1 MKKYDIIYSNNANN
15 DLENLAY
22 AIAVTYK
29 SPLTSFRYVQGII
42 NTINKLRKN
51 PEIYPIRFNQTLMQY
66 GLFVRR
72 VNYKKMAIIY
82 TINNHTVTIQRVIA
96 SSLILNYL

>member
-1 MKKYDIIYSNNANN
+1 MKKYDIKYSNISNN

-42 NTINKLRKN
+42 NTINNKLRKN
-51 PEIYPIRFNQTLMQY
+51 PKIYPIQFNQSLMQY

-72 VNYKKMAIIY
+72 VNYRKMAIIY
-82 TINNHTVTIQRVIA
+82 TVNDHTVTIQRIIA
-96 SSLILNYL
+96 SALITQ